1 MDKNDS
7 AKPPK
12 KRSIKI
18 DPLKLTPLLVSL
30 IFVILCAIFAMK
42 WDFEDILAYT
52 PHNYFLAA
60 VVLWAFYALKSL
72 SIVFPATV
80 FFVVA
85 GHIYPYWVAVIIN
98 IIGLAVSFAL
108 PYYIGRYSG
117 SQLVEALTERYPKA
131 KKLINYGQENNFFTV
146 YASRAVTVV
155 PNDLVSMLHGAV
167 EMPFPSFII
176 GSLVGILPEMLVE
189 TYIGG
194 KLSSFS
200 VKSVLVM
207 IGLIALTAVLSFRL
221 NKRISRRFMKHRE
234 REAAQEN

>member
-1 MDKNDS
+1 MDKNNS

-12 KRSIKI
+12 KRRIKI

-42 WDFEDILAYT
+42 WDFEDILTYT

-85 GHIYPYWVAVIIN
+85 GHIYPYWVAIIIN
-98 IIGLAVSFAL
+98 IIGLAVSFTL

-155 PNDLVSMLHGAV
+155 PNDLVSMLHGAM

-189 TYIGG
+189 TYNGG

-221 NKRISRRFMKHRE
+221 NKSISRRFMKHRE
-234 REAAQEN
+234 HETAQEN

>member
-12 KRSIKI
+12 KHRIKI
-18 DPLKLTPLLVSL
+18 YPLKLTPLLVSL
-30 IFVILCAIFAMK
+30 IFVILCAIFAMN

-221 NKRISRRFMKHRE
+221 NKRISRRFMEHRE

>member
-12 KRSIKI
+12 KRRIKI

-30 IFVILCAIFAMK
+30 IFVILCAIFTMK
-42 WDFEDILAYT
+42 WDFEDILVYT

-221 NKRISRRFMKHRE
+221 NKRISRRFMEHRE

>member
-1 MDKNDS
+1 MDKNNS

-12 KRSIKI
+12 KRRIKI

-42 WDFEDILAYT
+42 WDFEDILAYI

-85 GHIYPYWVAVIIN
+85 GHIYPYWVAIIIN
-98 IIGLAVSFAL
+98 IIGLAVSFTL

-155 PNDLVSMLHGAV
+155 PNDLVSMLHGAM

-221 NKRISRRFMKHRE
+221 NKSISRRFMKHRE
-234 REAAQEN
+234 HETAQEN

>member
-12 KRSIKI
+12 KRRIKI

-42 WDFEDILAYT
+42 WGFEDILAYT

-85 GHIYPYWVAVIIN
+85 GHIYPT
-98 IIGLAVSFAL
+98 
-108 PYYIGRYSG
+108 G
-117 SQLVEALTERYPKA
+117 SP
-131 KKLINYGQENNFFTV
+131 
-146 YASRAVTVV
+146 
-155 PNDLVSMLHGAV
+155 
-167 EMPFPSFII
+167 
-176 GSLVGILPEMLVE
+176 
-189 TYIGG
+189 
-194 KLSSFS
+194 LSS
-200 VKSVLVM
+200 
-207 IGLIALTAVLSFRL
+207 T
-221 NKRISRRFMKHRE
+221 
-234 REAAQEN
+234 